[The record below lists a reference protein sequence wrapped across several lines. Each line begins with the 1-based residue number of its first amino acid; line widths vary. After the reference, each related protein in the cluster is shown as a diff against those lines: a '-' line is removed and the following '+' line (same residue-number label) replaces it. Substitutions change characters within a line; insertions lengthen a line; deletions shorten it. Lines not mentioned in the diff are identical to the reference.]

1 MADFLNPWV
10 GMTPGRKLSTREL
23 TRALRLS
30 LTAEHEAVHLYEA
43 LADAAGNAVARA
55 VLQDIA
61 NEERVHVGEFQLL
74 VKMLSPGESD
84 LLAEGEAEVAEIAQK
99 ITLEAGAAANGEPR
113 EPAAVGGLLQ

>member
-1 MADFLNPWV
+1 LSEFLNPWV

-43 LADAAGNAVARA
+43 LADAADNAVARA

-74 VKMLSPGESD
+74 VKMLAPGESD
-84 LLAEGEAEVAEIAQK
+84 LLAEGEAEVAEIAER
-99 ITLEAGAAANGEPR
+99 IGLEGES
-113 EPAAVGGLLQ
+113 AAVEKPAEAATIGSLRP

>member
-1 MADFLNPWV
+1 MAEFLNPWV

-43 LADAAGNAVARA
+43 LADAADNAVARA

-74 VKMLSPGESD
+74 VKMLAPGESD
-84 LLAEGEAEVAEIAQK
+84 ILAEGEAEVAEIAQK
-99 ITLEAGAAANGEPR
+99 ITQGVRAAASAGPSDAATVGERKP
-113 EPAAVGGLLQ
+113 